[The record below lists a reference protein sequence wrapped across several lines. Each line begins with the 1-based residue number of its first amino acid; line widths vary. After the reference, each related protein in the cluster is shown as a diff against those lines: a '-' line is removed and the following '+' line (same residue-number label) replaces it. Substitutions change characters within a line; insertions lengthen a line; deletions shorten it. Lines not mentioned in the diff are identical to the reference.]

1 MRPAMAATPR
11 PAEGRPRFPALRLL
25 AILMLAHAALVVH
38 AAWRSSVTID
48 EFAHVPAGVSY
59 WQTGTFALYHHNP
72 PLAKLLAALPVL
84 ASHPAVDYDHA
95 WARARAHGEPVS
107 QVEFGDDFMRANAAR
122 YFDLFRRARLPFV
135 LLSIFGMALVFRWGR
150 DLGGDGG
157 GLLAA
162 ALWAFEPNLIAHA
175 GLATTD
181 LTATVLF
188 FWTIGSLRRC
198 RVDPSAPRIAL
209 AGIVAGMA
217 LLTKFT
223 ALMLLPLGA
232 LLAFLPPRESAR
244 RRRAVLL
251 VPLIALFV
259 LNLGYLFEGTGR
271 PLGSFP
277 FLSPALTKPRTG
289 GAIPHR
295 ESRFY
300 RMLFEQRQ
308 NRFDGTWLGRI
319 PAPVPGEY
327 LLGLDEQ
334 AFEADPGLPGGGYAV
349 SLRGEIRRGGWWW
362 YDPYALLIK
371 VPLPVWGLLLFA
383 AAVAASWPAARRR
396 VPEEIAWAAPA
407 AVLLVLMST
416 MTGLDLGVR
425 YLLPILPF
433 LFVGIARLA
442 HPEVTARLGRPGV
455 VAIGMALV
463 WLAAGTLRVH
473 PHELSYF
480 NEAAGGPAGGA
491 RHLLDSNIDWGQDL
505 LELRRVLHREG
516 VAGSIGLA
524 YFGAVDPALAG
535 IDFRLPPR
543 DPRVV
548 PAGHAV
554 DSDRLPL
561 QPGLYAI
568 SVNFLYGLPHRVLA
582 PDGTSVMSDENA
594 FAYFRRLTPF
604 ARAGYSIALFR
615 LGAGEMARLE
625 AEWSKPLDAAEEA
638 RDRRTRILFEH

>member
-1 MRPAMAATPR
+1 MRPAMAATSLR
-11 PAEGRPRFPALRLL
+11 PARLL
-25 AILMLAHAALVVH
+25 LLLMAAHAALVVH
-38 AAWRSSVTID
+38 AAWRTSPTID
-48 EFAHVPAGVSY
+48 EFAHVPAGVSC
-59 WQTGTFALYHHNP
+59 WQTRRFGLYHHNP
-72 PLAKLLAALPVL
+72 PLAKLIAALPVL
-84 ASHPAVDYDHA
+84 ASRPVVDYDHS
-95 WARARAHGEPVS
+95 WARARARGEPPS
-107 QVEFGDDFMRANAAR
+107 QVEFGEDFMRANASR

-135 LLSIFGMALVFRWGR
+135 LLSLLGMGLVFRWGR
-150 DLGGDGG
+150 DLAGDRG

-175 GLATTD
+175 GVATTD

-188 FWTIGSLRRC
+188 FWTIDGLRRW
-198 RVDPSAPRIAL
+198 RDDPSRRVAG
-209 AGIVAGMA
+209 AGIVAGLA

-223 ALMLLPLGA
+223 AIALLPLGLLLA
-232 LLAFLPPRESAR
+232 LLPADR
-244 RRRAVLL
+244 RPGGSPGRKPTLL
-251 VPLIALFV
+251 LIPLIALLV

-289 GAIPHR
+289 GEIPHR

-319 PAPVPGEY
+319 PAPVPEEY

-334 AFEADPGLPGGGYAV
+334 MFEANPGLPGGGYAV

-362 YDPYALLIK
+362 YDLAALLIK

-383 AAVAASWPAARRR
+383 AGVAARWPEARRR
-396 VPEEIAWAAPA
+396 ASEEIFWAAPA
-407 AVLLVLMST
+407 GVYLVLMSA

-442 HPEVTARLGRPGV
+442 QAGVLPRLGRPGL
-455 VAIGMALV
+455 AALGLSLL

-480 NEAAGGPAGGA
+480 NEVAGGPRGGA

-505 LELRRVLHREG
+505 LELRRVLDHEG
-516 VAGSIGLA
+516 VAGPIGLA

-535 IDFRLPPR
+535 VDFRLPPR

-548 PAGHAV
+548 PPGHAAE
-554 DSDRLPL
+554 SDLPL
-561 QPGLYAI
+561 QPGVYAV

-582 PDGTSVMSDENA
+582 PDGASVMGDENA
-594 FAYFRRLTPF
+594 FAFFRRLTPF

-615 LGAGEMARLE
+615 LGPDEIRRVESEWSRPLDPAGEE
-625 AEWSKPLDAAEEA
+625 
-638 RDRRTRILFEH
+638 RDRRTRILFER